1 MSVYRRA
8 KARAAQTLTLRQAQN
23 DTLLALIIAY
33 QCTGSQRVWALIV
46 ETLQPVIRGYAR
58 GLAYAFGS
66 LDDAQQAVLAGLVEA
81 VNKYDAARESRHVI
95 SELERDVWNSTSGGG
110 LKWQAR
116 RASLPGMLE
125 TPIDG
130 GTGPRSMRPKMSEMS
145 DAPINGGDYE
155 YADESHV
162 APDRDDPRALLAAA
176 CDAGVLYPEEL
187 QQLLA
192 YHLDGIDDKT
202 LGARYGM
209 TPVAM
214 RVSLHR
220 SMERVKRWLK
230 A

>member
-1 MSVYRRA
+1 M
-8 KARAAQTLTLRQAQN
+8 AQN

-33 QCTGSQRVWALIV
+33 QITGSQRVWALIV
-46 ETLQPVIRGYAR
+46 EILQPVIRGYAR
-58 GLAYAFGS
+58 GVAYAFGS
-66 LDDAQQAVLAGLVEA
+66 IDDAQQAILAALVEA
-81 VNKYDAARESRHVI
+81 VNKYDAARESRHVV

-116 RASLPGMLE
+116 RASLPGLLE
-125 TPIDG
+125 TPVDDDN
-130 GTGPRSMRPKMSEMS
+130 PRHEP
-145 DAPINGGDYE
+145 P
-155 YADESHV
+155 DEAHV
-162 APDRDDPRALLAAA
+162 APDRDDPREVLAAA

-220 SMERVKRWLK
+220 SMERVKRWVAMRL
-230 A
+230 